1 MAYNK
6 FKVASGF
13 DFQDFIE
20 VSTVWAKGG
29 YTLNRPRIFCADGF
43 NFSVQASSVHYC
55 SPRYD
60 GMPYYDEY
68 EIGFPSHGD
77 SLIAE
82 YAENSRKCRKTV
94 YGYIPAAV
102 IKKLIAKHGGI
113 KYYAIHEG

>member
-6 FKVASGF
+6 FKVEFGF
-13 DFQDFIE
+13 DFHDFID
-20 VSTVWAKGG
+20 VTTVWSKSE
-29 YTLNRPRIFCADGF
+29 YMLSHRPRIFCADGF

-55 SPRYD
+55 SPQYD

-82 YAENSRKCRKTV
+82 YAENSRKCRKTIYAYV
-94 YGYIPAAV
+94 PSAV
-102 IKKLIAKHGGI
+102 VEALIAKHGGI
-113 KYYAIHEG
+113 KYYAI